1 LLTSA
6 LVSQIQST
14 DKNSLRFVM
23 LNTYPAWKYIVLVVA
38 LLFGLVYALPNIYPP
53 DYAIQISTEASGGTI
68 SSQNLKQISGMLEDA
83 GIEYFGEHIQGTN
96 ALFRV
101 TSAEDQLKAQ
111 EIVQRALNTG
121 KESFVVALN
130 SAATTPDWLVS
141 VGAQPM
147 KYGLDLRGG
156 VHFLME
162 VDTDRTI
169 SDRLKGQE
177 TDIKRM
183 LREAKIRYK
192 EFSLDDSGSLRISF
206 AREDVR
212 NEARSLLESQY
223 REFRFSI
230 DDTTGFQL
238 LLTITE
244 TEIQNIED
252 YAVKQNLQTIRNRV
266 NELGVS
272 EPLVQ
277 SLGRNRI
284 VVDLPGVQDTAQAK
298 KILGKVA
305 TLEFHFEAKPDAP
318 RSTTLSWEYE
328 GRDARLEKRIIISG
342 DRVVDAQVGFDPDT
356 SLPQVNITLDGTGG
370 DLMHRATRHNVGRR
384 LGVLFIETRTRTL
397 YEIVDGEEVR
407 KTIPF
412 DEKRVISLAT
422 VQSALGTKFR
432 ITGLESGEARDLS
445 LLLRAGALA
454 APMYIVEERTVGASL
469 GEENIELGAIS
480 VVVGLL
486 LVLVFMPIYYKVFGL
501 AADLALGFN
510 LVLLIAVMSSL
521 SATLTLPGIAGIVLT
536 VGMAVD
542 ANVLIFARIKEE
554 LKNGLSPQAA
564 INTGFDRAFV
574 TILDA
579 NLTTLIVAVIL
590 YSIGTG
596 AIKGFAITLSIGILT
611 SMFTALMGTRAIV
624 NLTYGGRN
632 IKTLAI

>member
-1 LLTSA
+1 
-6 LVSQIQST
+6 
-14 DKNSLRFVM
+14 M
-23 LNTYPAWKYIVLVVA
+23 LNTYPAWKYIVLVGA
-38 LLFGLVYALPNIYPP
+38 LFFGLIYALPNLYPP
-53 DYAIQISTEASGGTI
+53 DYAIQISTEASGGSI
-68 SSQNLKQISGMLEDA
+68 SPQNLKQISGILDDA
-83 GIEYFGEHIQGTN
+83 GIEYFGETIQGTN
-96 ALFRV
+96 ALLRF
-101 TSAEDQLKAQ
+101 TAADDQLKAQ
-111 EIVQRALNTG
+111 ALVQRALDEG
-121 KESFVVALN
+121 RGSFVVALN

-162 VDTDRTI
+162 VDTMRTV

-177 TDIKRM
+177 TDIKRK
-183 LREAKIRYK
+183 LREARIRYRQ
-192 EFSLDDSGSLRISF
+192 FSQDEDGTLRISF

-212 NEARSLLESQY
+212 NEARDLLEDQY
-223 REFRFSI
+223 REFRFAI
-230 DDTTGFQL
+230 DDSTGFQL

-244 TEIQNIED
+244 AEIKNIED

-277 SLGRNRI
+277 SLGKNRI

-298 KILGKVA
+298 RILGKVA

-318 RSTTLSWEYE
+318 RSTTFSWKYE

-370 DLMHRATRHNVGRR
+370 DLMHRATRHNIGRR
-384 LGVLFIETRTRTL
+384 LGVLFIETKTRSV
-397 YEIVDGEEVR
+397 YETVDGEEVR
-407 KTIPF
+407 KRIPF
-412 DEKRVISLAT
+412 EVKRVISLAT

-432 ITGLESGEARDLS
+432 ITGLEAGEARDLA

-469 GEENIELGAIS
+469 GEENIEQGAIS
-480 VVVGLL
+480 VVVGLA
-486 LVLVFMPIYYKVFGL
+486 LVLLFMPLYYKLFGL
-501 AADLALGFN
+501 AADLALAYN

-521 SATLTLPGIAGIVLT
+521 GATLTLPGIAGIVLT

-542 ANVLIFARIKEE
+542 ANVLIFARIREE
-554 LKNGLSPQAA
+554 LKSGMSPQAA
-564 INTGFDRAFV
+564 ISAGFDRAFV

-579 NLTTLIVAVIL
+579 NLTTLLVATIL
-590 YSIGTG
+590 YGIGTG

-611 SMFTALMGTRAIV
+611 SMFSALMGTRAII
-624 NLTYGGRN
+624 NLIYGGRN